1 MTAKNGKHVTVQDF
15 VKERLEEA
23 RERLNGFETEAE
35 DAIKSLVAKG
45 KEQRKEIEQLI
56 EKLNGKELLA
66 LETRTVKQLGKKA
79 NQATHEVKKRFEE
92 MQARVLQATGV
103 ASSTQVKEINREIS
117 RLGKKLDALIGKKA
131 GNRSDVRA

>member
-1 MTAKNGKHVTVQDF
+1 MASKSGKQVTVQQF
-15 VKERLEEA
+15 MKERLEEA

-35 DAIKSLVAKG
+35 DAIKNLVAKG
-45 KEQRKEIEQLI
+45 KEQRKELEQLI

-92 MQARVLQATGV
+92 MQAKVLQATGV

-117 RLGKKLDALIGKKA
+117 RLGKKLDALISKKGA
-131 GNRSDVRA
+131 QRSDVRA